1 MIDLKE
7 IKKQIEGEVFE
18 DSETLEKYSH
28 DASIFEVR
36 PEAVIYPKNS
46 QDLKNLVTWVSK
58 NKKKNNSLSITARS
72 GGTCMAGGSI
82 NDSIILD
89 FTQHFN
95 RVLEVG
101 KGMAVTEPGVYYRDF
116 EPQTLKKNLLLPCYT
131 ASRSINTV
139 GGMVGNNS
147 AGEKT
152 LSFGQTKDFVE
163 ELTVVL
169 SDGNEY
175 VLGPLDEKA
184 LEAKMKLTTFEGQ
197 VYRDT
202 YRLLKENYDQIQKA
216 KPQTSKN
223 SAGYLLW
230 EVWDKKT
237 FNLAKLFTGSQG
249 TLGLVTKIKFRLV
262 KPKPES
268 SMVVMFL
275 KDLKPLGSLVKRVLE
290 FKPETFESFD
300 KSTFKLAMK
309 YLPEMMMQM
318 KGNIISLG
326 FSFLPEIW
334 LTLTGGVPELVLIA
348 EFTDQT
354 HEAAF
359 KSATKVSEVVKKEF
373 GINVHVTKSPR
384 EAQKYWTVRRE
395 SFNLLRKHVRG
406 RKSAPFIDDIIV
418 KPEFMPEFLPKLNA
432 ILQKYPSLI
441 YTIAGHAGN
450 GNFHIIPLMDLSKE
464 SERQII
470 PKLSEEV
477 YDLVLK
483 YQGSTTG
490 EHNDGLIR
498 TPYLEKMYGKE
509 VCELFAQT
517 KQIFDPLNIFNPRK
531 KVNGDLAYAMSHI
544 RTKS

>member
-1 MIDLKE
+1 MIDLTE
-7 IKKQIEGEVFE
+7 IKKQIQGEVFQ

-46 QDLKNLVTWVSK
+46 EDLKNLVTWVSK
-58 NKKKNNSLSITARS
+58 NKKNNNSLSITARS

-175 VLGPLDEKA
+175 VLGPLDEQA

-373 GINVHVTKSPR
+373 GINVHVTKSPG

-509 VCELFAQT
+509 VCELFAKT

-544 RTKS
+544 RTKT